1 MTDSCPP
8 ARGVLSSMTT
18 GVLETFG
25 DPRRRLLA
33 AVAAPIEMRAVLE
46 GLGRPDL
53 QMPTPWVPVAVGR
66 WDLLLTGVS
75 KSNAA
80 GTVAR
85 TLRCDVHAA
94 VFSLGIAGVYPNHP
108 TLTLGQAVAGTLSIL
123 ADDGVM
129 TPTGFVSC
137 ADLGFPL
144 FRDADESGADAAPA
158 DGELLNRAAPL
169 VEATGVIATVSTCSG
184 TNELSQ
190 RLAAQTAAVAEGM
203 EGAAVGL
210 VARRTEVPFLEL
222 RTISN
227 TTGDRAAQVWN
238 IRGALAR
245 LTELVARL

>member
-1 MTDSCPP
+1 M
-8 ARGVLSSMTT
+8 AT

-33 AVAAPIEMRAVLE
+33 AVAAPIEMRAILQ

-80 GTVAR
+80 GAVAR

-94 VFSLGIAGVYPNHP
+94 VFSLGIAGVYPICP
-108 TLTLGQAVAGTLSIL
+108 QLTIGKAIAGTASIF

-137 ADLGFPL
+137 AALGFPL
-144 FRDADESGADAAPA
+144 VGNASEPAADAVPG
-158 DGELLNRAAPL
+158 DGELLNRATAL
-169 VEATGVIATVSTCSG
+169 VETAGVIATVSTCSG

-190 RLAAQTAAVAEGM
+190 RLAAQTGAVAEGM

-227 TTGDRAAQVWN
+227 TTGDRAAQVWD
-238 IRGALAR
+238 IRAALTR